1 MLFQFVIAEDHNHFF
16 CFCQYSL
23 FNDEF
28 HELVAVEIN
37 LSRLRF
43 QRVDL
48 SEVAA
53 RLASSKTRGQ
63 PGAR

>member
-1 MLFQFVIAEDHNHFF
+1 MHFF
-16 CFCQYSL
+16 CFCQYNL